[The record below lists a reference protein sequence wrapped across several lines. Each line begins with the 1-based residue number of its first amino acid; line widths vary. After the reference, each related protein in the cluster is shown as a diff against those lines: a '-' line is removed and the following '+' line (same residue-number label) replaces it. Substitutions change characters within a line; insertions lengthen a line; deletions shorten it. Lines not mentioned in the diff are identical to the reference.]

1 LSGKELVLNS
11 IKTNVSVKKLDI
23 GCGKRKKEGF
33 IGLDLLD
40 FPGVDVHHDL
50 NVFPYPFTD
59 SEFDEI
65 WADQVLEHLQDPL
78 KAVEEIWRISKHSA
92 IVHIGVPYFR
102 SRYATIDPTHKNFFG
117 VQWFDY
123 FDPQKEFFKVYG
135 YSSSTLQ
142 IVNIEFCREA
152 KPIMSWIQR
161 LFVRGANSH
170 PYFYEAYLSHL
181 IPLSSLT
188 YTLKVLKEPL

>member
-1 LSGKELVLNS
+1 LNS

-92 IVHIGVPYFR
+92 IVHIGVPYFQGVLLPPRRKDAKLIWRNPIHQCGLVIDMKMPIGVR
-102 SRYATIDPTHKNFFG
+102 SLRTPVTWLRRQDIHHSEG
-117 VQWFDY
+117 
-123 FDPQKEFFKVYG
+123 
-135 YSSSTLQ
+135 
-142 IVNIEFCREA
+142 
-152 KPIMSWIQR
+152 
-161 LFVRGANSH
+161 
-170 PYFYEAYLSHL
+170 
-181 IPLSSLT
+181 IPFLNAL
-188 YTLKVLKEPL
+188 